1 MFIRNI
7 ALLAVFAP
15 QALFTAIGPLFAMA
29 VVSLLLR
36 TGERDEEPGRELALS
51 SPISLRRVLSYGILF
66 LAIQVLGT
74 LAERTFGNLGFIAA
88 SGISAIASSAS
99 ATAAAANL
107 SPVRKTPHSPG
118 TATVIASMA
127 SALTNLPM
135 IFKHLPRPML
145 LKVVR
150 STALQVAIGIAVL
163 AAQRFVLFH

>member
-1 MFIRNI
+1 M
-7 ALLAVFAP
+7 
-15 QALFTAIGPLFAMA
+15 
-29 VVSLLLR
+29 
-36 TGERDEEPGRELALS
+36 ALS

-107 SPVRKTPHSPG
+107 CASEKITPALAG